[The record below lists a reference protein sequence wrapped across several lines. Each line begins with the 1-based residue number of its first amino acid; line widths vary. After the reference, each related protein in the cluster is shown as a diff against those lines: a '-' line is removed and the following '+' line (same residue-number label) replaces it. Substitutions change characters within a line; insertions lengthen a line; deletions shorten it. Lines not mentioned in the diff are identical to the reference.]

1 MADIDAIQ
9 EIRENIIEIKLNI
22 ENFISNNDL
31 KMKLLEE
38 KIKVANKRIEDLE
51 NTNKWMWRTIAGT
64 LIGAAITF
72 YIKFN

>member
-22 ENFISNNDL
+22 KNFISNNDL

-51 NTNKWMWRTIAGT
+51 NTNKWLWRTIAGS
-64 LIGAAITF
+64 LIGAAIAF

>member
-1 MADIDAIQ
+1 MADVDAIQ

-31 KMKLLEE
+31 KMQLLEE
-38 KIKVANKRIEDLE
+38 KIKVGNKRIENLE
-51 NTNKWMWRTIAGT
+51 NTNKWLWRTIAGS
-64 LIGAAITF
+64 LIGAAIAF

>member
-31 KMKLLEE
+31 KMKLIEE
-38 KIKVANKRIEDLE
+38 KIKVSNKRIEDLE
-51 NTNKWMWRTIAGT
+51 NTNKWLWRTIAGS
-64 LIGAAITF
+64 LIGAAIAF

>member
-1 MADIDAIQ
+1 MADVDAIQ

-31 KMKLLEE
+31 KMKLIEE
-38 KIKVANKRIEDLE
+38 KIKVSNKRIEDLE
-51 NTNKWMWRTIAGT
+51 NTNKWLWRTIAGS
-64 LIGAAITF
+64 LIGAAIAF

>member
-38 KIKVANKRIEDLE
+38 KIKVSNKRIEDLE